1 MVFAQSVGITG
12 WVFDYSS
19 LEKISGAIV
28 LDDKSNFYCET
39 TEQGYYQLVSKKGKR
54 EIVFAAP
61 GYKTQKI
68 VLDLTGSLVK
78 NVFLKPVDFDEDDSS
93 SEFTSLF
100 NDKTSFY
107 KLLPRQIKQGTSIFS
122 INDPIKIIQYLMKLH
137 LQRIEE
143 INIACLRNRKV
154 KCILLISN

>member
-1 MVFAQSVGITG
+1 MRYAGFWIRFWAAVVDLLVLAPPLVLVLFFIILLTLKSLVYSQSVGITG

-28 LDDKSNFYCET
+28 LDAKSNFYSET

-68 VLDLTGSLVK
+68 VLDLTGSIVK
-78 NVFLKPVDFDEDDSS
+78 NVFPL
-93 SEFTSLF
+93 
-100 NDKTSFY
+100 
-107 KLLPRQIKQGTSIFS
+107 
-122 INDPIKIIQYLMKLH
+122 
-137 LQRIEE
+137 
-143 INIACLRNRKV
+143 
-154 KCILLISN
+154 